1 MSSPDSL
8 DEDSVEVE
16 LKEVDVRD
24 RVEGLEIY
32 MLICLTV
39 QRYEGAMCA
48 GQFHGEGVAYFEGG
62 HMYKGLFSKG
72 LMDGPGV
79 FTHADGLKYE
89 GEFVSNLPMGQGI
102 YTWLDGSTYEGQV
115 CHGLRHGM
123 GTYTCLTNGVV
134 HTGQWSLGGRHGKGT
149 TYYNQEKTSWYKG
162 DWVRNRKQGWGV
174 RCYPS
179 GNLYS
184 GEWRNNLRHG
194 EGTMRWINLHQQ
206 YVGMWQNG
214 VQHGQGTHFW
224 NTSQGEGGHFFLSS
238 QYTGEFV
245 QGQRHG
251 HGKICFAS
259 GATYVGEWKHDKNQ
273 EKVELLQSGLFKV
286 LMPPTNVSVR
296 VTQGQ
301 FTSADG
307 RVFEG
312 DRVHDQIMAQCLN
325 SNRDLNPLS
334 DLTLNIKPLLAM
346 IPATER
352 DAEYEQV
359 MFAVLKYG
367 AELRSIYRFYSQL
380 GRAQSPYSLFQ
391 LTRLQLWRLLK
402 DCYMHHHFTLI
413 QIDQLIRVEDEA
425 TVTEIHSPFTPIFL
439 RQLLSLLVVL
449 SYHLYHKDLVPEMSL
464 LADCFIKL
472 MRDSILPNVRSV
484 KGFLFKQ
491 PDNIV
496 VAVKNLQKCWEM
508 YKNYSKRSIAS
519 RGAQTMT
526 CRELLWMFKGLKL
539 LDNKLTT
546 AKLMEIITAERLDP
560 TNLTSCLE
568 EEITFLEFLEVL
580 FGCAEV
586 FLQVSESP
594 DGLPLSRP
602 EAEVSGDPPE
612 AESSEDIGQ
621 TTRTQQTGI
630 SGDVT
635 DFPTGQNPN
644 GQEDFT
650 EVASESQ
657 TADLLEPT
665 EEHLHDK
672 QGVKTKDDEVE
683 GCEVQ
688 RQIRTVDQFFSHVL
702 FPAFEQKCGPHA

>member
-16 LKEVDVRD
+16 LKEV
-24 RVEGLEIY
+24 GYWLLY
-32 MLICLTV
+32 
-39 QRYEGAMCA
+39 RYEGAMCA

-79 FTHADGLKYE
+79 FTHADGFKYE

-134 HTGQWSLGGRHGKGT
+134 YTGQWSLGERHGKGT

-162 DWVRNRKQGWGV
+162 DWVRNRKEGWGV
-174 RCYPS
+174 R
-179 GNLYS
+179 
-184 GEWRNNLRHG
+184 
-194 EGTMRWINLHQQ
+194 WISLF
-206 YVGMWQNG
+206 W
-214 VQHGQGTHFW
+214 QHGQGTHFW

-273 EKVELLQSGLFKV
+273 EKGK
-286 LMPPTNVSVR
+286 
-296 VTQGQ
+296 

-359 MFAVLKYG
+359 TFAVLKYG

-449 SYHLYHKDLVPEMSL
+449 SYHLYHKDLV
-464 LADCFIKL
+464 
-472 MRDSILPNVRSV
+472 
-484 KGFLFKQ
+484 Q

-508 YKNYSKRSIAS
+508 YKNYCKRSIAS
-519 RGAQTMT
+519 RGDQTMT

-568 EEITFLEFLEVL
+568 EEVLITFLEFLEVL

-612 AESSEDIGQ
+612 AESNEDIGQ
-621 TTRTQQTGI
+621 TTRTQQVR
-630 SGDVT
+630 S
-635 DFPTGQNPN
+635 
-644 GQEDFT
+644 
-650 EVASESQ
+650 SQ
-657 TADLLEPT
+657 TYNQLKNICT
-665 EEHLHDK
+665 INR
-672 QGVKTKDDEVE
+672 G
-683 GCEVQ
+683 
-688 RQIRTVDQFFSHVL
+688 
-702 FPAFEQKCGPHA
+702 